1 MNRSLVLLMALFLY
15 FGINLAVVSATATTL
30 PPKGKVQNSLQ
41 KTIEAQISRMSLEE
55 KIGQLFI
62 IAADGDLV
70 EQIHNY
76 HVGGVVLFSRHAKT
90 LPATMQLIE
99 KIRRASPIAPFIAVD
114 QEGGRVSRLSY
125 TTQIPSA
132 RNLEV
137 LSEQSMQNI
146 GKILGSELHALGF
159 NLNFAP
165 VMDVDTCAENPVIG
179 DRAYSANPY
188 TVAKLGSSVIK
199 GLHSSGILSAAKHFP
214 GHGDTRSD
222 SHFVMPVVNLSQER
236 LDTIELLP
244 FRAAQRS
251 GIDMIMVAH
260 VHYPALDPTPDIPA
274 SLSKPILTG
283 LLRQEMNFNGII
295 ITDAMNMRAIT
306 DHNNSGDAAKA
317 AFNAGVDIIL
327 MPDHLPTAYHT
338 LLAAVQKGEIP
349 IARVDESVRRILSLK
364 FRFSEDRTTTFE
376 EKLKHA
382 VTTVGSSAHQLV
394 IDQILRERLGASPI
408 Q

>member
-15 FGINLAVVSATATTL
+15 FGFNSAVSSATATPL

-41 KTIEAQISRMSLEE
+41 KTIEAQISSMSLEE

-188 TVAKLGSSVIK
+188 TVAKLGSSFIK

-317 AFNAGVDIIL
+317 AFNAGVDILL
-327 MPDHLPTAYHT
+327 MPDHLPTAYHA
-338 LLAAVQKGEIP
+338 LLASVQRGEIP
-349 IARVDESVRRILSLK
+349 LSRVDESVRRILSLK
-364 FRFSEDRTTTFE
+364 FRFSENRTQTFD

>member
-15 FGINLAVVSATATTL
+15 FVFNSAVASASATTL
-30 PPKGKVQNSLQ
+30 SPTVKVQNFHQ
-41 KTIEAQISRMSLEE
+41 KTIEAQVSRMSLEE

-62 IAADGDLV
+62 IAADGDLDK
-70 EQIHNY
+70 QIRTY

-90 LPATMQLIE
+90 LPDTMQLIE

-137 LSEQSMQNI
+137 LSDKSMQNI
-146 GKILGSELHALGF
+146 GKILGSELHSLGF

-179 DRAYSANPY
+179 DRAFSADPY
-188 TVAKLGSSVIK
+188 IVAKLGSAFIK
-199 GLHSSGILSAAKHFP
+199 GLHSSGMLSAAKHFP

-222 SHFVMPVVNLSQER
+222 SHFVMPIVHQSQER

-260 VHYPALDPTPDIPA
+260 VHYPALDPTPNMPA

-295 ITDAMNMRAIT
+295 ITDAMNMKAIT
-306 DHNNSGDAAKA
+306 DHNNPGDAAKT
-317 AFNAGVDIIL
+317 AFNAGVDILL
-327 MPDHLPTAYHT
+327 MPDHLPTAYHA
-338 LLAAVQKGEIP
+338 LLTSVQSGEIP
-349 IARVDESVRRILSLK
+349 LSRVDESVRRILSLK
-364 FRFSEDRTTTFE
+364 FRFSEDRMQTFD

-382 VTTVGSSAHQLV
+382 VTTVGSSAHQLM
-394 IDQILRERLGASPI
+394 IDQIQQEYK
-408 Q
+408 